1 MANKE
6 SLMTKIKKT
15 TPLVLALLFA
25 LCPTV
30 SMAQAPSPQ
39 ACGGVM
45 LDVCPTPFDP
55 VLPATKDMLNW
66 DRSARVIGFRNDY
79 RNYAGDIF
87 HHGNATPLLP
97 SDKPLTDVS
106 YTVNGQT
113 WNLQDYLKRQNVTGF
128 LVLKE
133 GKIAYKYL
141 GAGNTD
147 TTLWTS
153 RSVGK
158 AVVSTLV
165 GIAIQQ
171 GKIHSLNDRVTDYE
185 PDLKGS
191 AWDDVTLKQLIQ
203 HTSGVEW
210 NEDYTNPQSHFA
222 RLTQCEAHPGA
233 YGCVRKIV
241 ASLKRTHP
249 AGEQWSYSSGGAW
262 LLGDVLER
270 ATGMPLAA
278 WLEQALWQ
286 PAGMAHDGVWHAYQ
300 QGKHD
305 VGAHGFNATLEDWG
319 RFGEFVARDGRLAD
333 GQRLVPEGWFDQSSA
348 WTQAQKS
355 VSPAHP
361 EGIYGYQWWNNA
373 IPANAQHVDPSAR
386 QGLKGSLWAL
396 GIYGQVIMVN
406 RAEHLVIVQWSTWP
420 QAEPSFNAQPLEAAL
435 MYSAIARKLH

>member
-1 MANKE
+1 
-6 SLMTKIKKT
+6 MTKIKKT
-15 TPLVLALLFA
+15 TPLALALLFA

-171 GKIHSLNDRVTDYE
+171 GKIHSLNDRITDYE
-185 PDLKGS
+185 P
-191 AWDDVTLKQLIQ
+191 T
-203 HTSGVEW
+203 
-210 NEDYTNPQSHFA
+210 
-222 RLTQCEAHPGA
+222 
-233 YGCVRKIV
+233 
-241 ASLKRTHP
+241 
-249 AGEQWSYSSGGAW
+249 
-262 LLGDVLER
+262 
-270 ATGMPLAA
+270 
-278 WLEQALWQ
+278 
-286 PAGMAHDGVWHAYQ
+286 
-300 QGKHD
+300 
-305 VGAHGFNATLEDWG
+305 
-319 RFGEFVARDGRLAD
+319 
-333 GQRLVPEGWFDQSSA
+333 
-348 WTQAQKS
+348 
-355 VSPAHP
+355 
-361 EGIYGYQWWNNA
+361 
-373 IPANAQHVDPSAR
+373 
-386 QGLKGSLWAL
+386 
-396 GIYGQVIMVN
+396 
-406 RAEHLVIVQWSTWP
+406 
-420 QAEPSFNAQPLEAAL
+420 
-435 MYSAIARKLH
+435 

>member
-1 MANKE
+1 
-6 SLMTKIKKT
+6 MTKIKSAK
-15 TPLVLALLFA
+15 PLALA
-25 LCPTV
+25 LMLAIFPAV
-30 SMAQAPSPQ
+30 SIAQPQ
-39 ACGGVM
+39 SQASCGGVM
-45 LDVCPTPFDP
+45 LDVCPTPFDQT
-55 VLPATKDMLNW
+55 LPDKKEMLNW
-66 DRSARVIGFRNDY
+66 DRSDRVIGFRNDY
-79 RNYAGDIF
+79 RNYRGDVF
-87 HHGNATPLLP
+87 HHGTPVALQQA
-97 SDKPLTDVS
+97 DQPLTDVS
-106 YTVNGQT
+106 YTLNGHT

-171 GKIHSLNDRVTDYE
+171 GKIHTLDDRVTDYE
-185 PDLKGS
+185 AELKGT
-191 AWDDVTLKQLIQ
+191 AWDGVTLRQLIQ

-233 YGCVRKIV
+233 YDCVRKIV
-241 ASLKRTHP
+241 ASLQRAHP

-278 WLEQALWQ
+278 WLEQTLWQ
-286 PAGMAHDGVWHAYQ
+286 PGGMAHDGVWHAYQ

-319 RFGEFVARDGRLAD
+319 RFGEFVARDGRLPN
-333 GQRLVPEGWFDQSSA
+333 GKRLVPDGWFDQSSA
-348 WTQAQKS
+348 WTTALNS

-373 IPANAQHVDPSAR
+373 IPQNAKNVAPTPQE
-386 QGLKGSLWAL
+386 GLKGSLWAL

-420 QAEPSFNAQPLEAAL
+420 QAEPSFTAQPLEAAL
-435 MYSAIARKLH
+435 MYSAIAQKLR

>member
-1 MANKE
+1 
-6 SLMTKIKKT
+6 MTRIKTIK
-15 TPLVLALLFA
+15 PLALA
-25 LCPTV
+25 LMLTALPGAAL
-30 SMAQAPSPQ
+30 AQAQPQQ
-39 ACGGVM
+39 ACGGVR
-45 LDVCPTPFDP
+45 LDTCPTPFDKT
-55 VLPATKDMLNW
+55 LPAAKEMLTWNRA
-66 DRSARVIGFRNDY
+66 DRVIGFRNDY
-79 RNYAGDIF
+79 RNYAGDVF
-87 HHGNATPLLP
+87 HHGASAALQQA
-97 SDKPLTDVS
+97 DKPLTNVS
-106 YTVNGQT
+106 YTVNGHT
-113 WNLQDYLKRQNVTGF
+113 WNLQDYLKRQDVTGF

-141 GAGNTD
+141 GAGNSD

-171 GKIHSLNDRVTDYE
+171 GKIRSLDDLVTDYE
-185 PDLKGS
+185 PDLKGT
-191 AWDDVTLKQLIQ
+191 AWDGVTLRQLIQ

-233 YGCVRKIV
+233 YDCVRKIV
-241 ASLKRTHP
+241 ASLKRAHP

-262 LLGDVLER
+262 LLGDIVER

-278 WLEQALWQ
+278 WLEQTLWR
-286 PAGMAHDGVWHAYQ
+286 PGGMAHDGVWHAYQ

-319 RFGEFVARDGRLAD
+319 RFGEFVARDGRLAN
-333 GQRLVPEGWFDQSSA
+333 GKALVPDGWFDMASA

-355 VSPAHP
+355 VSAAHP
-361 EGIYGYQWWNNA
+361 EGIYGFQWWNNA
-373 IPANAQHVDPSAR
+373 IPANAKNVEPTAQ
-386 QGLKGSLWAL
+386 QGLKDSLWAL

-420 QAEPSFNAQPLEAAL
+420 QAEPSFSAQPLEAAL
-435 MYSAIARKLH
+435 MYSAIARQLR